1 MSSLVEPPQ
10 SDPPPRPKR
19 SGGKSERV
27 RHHLLDMIESGLG
40 PHDRLPTE
48 RELAEKLGVSRLT
61 LRRVLDDLAAE
72 NRIYR
77 IQGSG
82 TFVRPERI
90 SKSMELTS
98 FSEDMRSRGM
108 APGSLDISVSEE
120 TAGAKL
126 AAVLELTPGSP
137 VVSIRRVRTADGTPM
152 CVERSQLPA
161 DLVPGLTAKDVS
173 GSLYDVL
180 AGRYGIQIDRAD
192 QSVRATVLD
201 PDDAGRLGVPA
212 YSAAFEVDRLA
223 VDNRSRPVE
232 HAMSLYRGDR
242 YSYELSVT
250 VAKRHPARPVAR
262 PETSSD

>member
-1 MSSLVEPPQ
+1 MSSLVDQPQ
-10 SDPPPRPKR
+10 SDPSHRQKR

-27 RHHLLDMIESGLG
+27 RRHVLDMIDSGLE

-48 RELAEKLGVSRLT
+48 RELAEQLGVSRLT
-61 LRRVLDDLAAE
+61 LRRVLDELAAE

-82 TFVRPERI
+82 TFVRPTRI

-108 APGSLDISVSEE
+108 VPGSLEISVSEQP
-120 TAGAKL
+120 AGAKL
-126 AAVLELTPGSP
+126 AAILELTPGSP
-137 VVSIRRVRTADGTPM
+137 VVSIRRVRTADGAPM

-161 DLVPGLTAKDVS
+161 HLVPGLTAEDVS

-180 AGRYGIQIDRAD
+180 AARYGIQIDRAD
-192 QSVRATVLD
+192 QTVRATVLD

-212 YSAAFEVDRLA
+212 YSAAFEVDRIA

-242 YSYELSVT
+242 YSYELSVA
-250 VAKRHPARPVAR
+250 VAKRRPAGPVG
-262 PETSSD
+262 PETSAD